1 MAKERNFEID
11 YLKGIA
17 IIFVLIMHS
26 LENTFLRGIRQ
37 EVYLGQA
44 VPIFFTVSF
53 FLAFNKF
60 TKQKMTNSQTYK

>member
-26 LENTFLRGIRQ
+26 LENTFLQGIRQ

-44 VPIFFTVSF
+44 VPVFFYSF
-53 FLAFNKF
+53 LFSCF
-60 TKQKMTNSQTYK
+60 Q